1 MDFTIEKYREL
12 LEALKKHK
20 SHRIRHDVDLRPE
33 FSLRVA
39 QVEAEMG
46 FRATYYFRSMHFES
60 HAEVIKAIVALG
72 HQAGYHYESLT
83 TCKGDMEAAYEDFCR
98 NLERLRGLVPVSTAC
113 AHGSPRSPYN
123 SQSMWESQSR
133 KVTELQSH
141 KVTKSQSHKV
151 TELQSRKVTEL
162 QSHKVTE
169 SQSHKE
175 KTLYHSATLPLCH
188 SVYDIHALGIEY
200 EPMLDTDFSKTL
212 YLTDTGR
219 RWDGYKVSVRDKV
232 PQYQE
237 QWQQEGLVFHTTDDI
252 IHALNDIHHPIH
264 RKELLINTHPQRW
277 MPFGMQWTVE
287 AVGQWWKNQAKRLI
301 VNSHPTPTV
310 FQ

>member
-12 LEALKKHK
+12 LEALKRHK

-46 FRATYYFRSMHFES
+46 AKAIYYFRSMHFSS
-60 HAEVIKAIVALG
+60 HAEVIKDIVTLG
-72 HQAGYHYESLT
+72 HEAGYHYENLT

-98 NLERLRGLVPVSTAC
+98 NLEQLRKIVPVSTAC

-123 SQSMWESQSR
+123 SQDLWKQ
-133 KVTELQSH
+133 
-141 KVTKSQSHKV
+141 
-151 TELQSRKVTEL
+151 
-162 QSHKVTE
+162 
-169 SQSHKE
+169 
-175 KTLYHSATLPLCH
+175 
-188 SVYDIHALGIEY
+188 YDIHALGIDY

-219 RWDGYKVSVRDKV
+219 RWDGYRVSVRDKV
-232 PQYQE
+232 PQYQK
-237 QWQQEGLVFHTTDDI
+237 QWEKEGFVFHSTDDI
-252 IHALNDIHHPIH
+252 IRALNDIHHPIH
-264 RKELLINTHPQRW
+264 QKELLINTHPQRW

-301 VNSHPTPTV
+301 VNFRPTPTV
-310 FQ
+310 CQ